1 MNPISTQHFSDWT
14 GGRWLGTPPEEV
26 GGFNI
31 DSRSLETGDLFVAIK
46 TEARDGHDFIEMAKQ
61 NGAVASI
68 VSKQQPQVDLPQ
80 LVVEDSVRALRELAL
95 QNRIEFTG
103 TVVGV
108 TGSCGKTST
117 KELLGLLLGKETL
130 KTQGNFNNHLGVPLT
145 LLRLNESYKKAVV
158 EVGMN
163 TPGEIASLARILQ
176 PMYSIITTVAPVHL
190 EGVSSLEGVAVEKA
204 ALAEATKTLTVLPVE
219 CFRFSAFTKLKTPCL
234 IAGKAEPGRYYP
246 EGSRFVEFSLDHSAN
261 KTDIVLRPSG
271 GSVLSFAVRRISN
284 GMARNMVLALL
295 MGMEL
300 GLDAYQLQTRLEA
313 WETAELRCQRDLVGE
328 LDVFVDCYN
337 ANPASMRDSLEFFNA
352 TTPAEKPRYYVIGGM
367 KELGEY
373 SEEYHR
379 ELGRSFK
386 LRSVDRLFLTGEES
400 AGFLAGFRAAG
411 RDDDN
416 VQLFKTPDEVV
427 KELRLLDGS
436 VFLKGSR
443 SYALESIYL
452 KLKELHRSA
461 ETIC

>member
-1 MNPISTQHFSDWT
+1 M
-14 GGRWLGTPPEEV
+14 
-26 GGFNI
+26 
-31 DSRSLETGDLFVAIK
+31 
-46 TEARDGHDFIEMAKQ
+46 
-61 NGAVASI
+61 
-68 VSKQQPQVDLPQ
+68 
-80 LVVEDSVRALRELAL
+80 
-95 QNRIEFTG
+95 
-103 TVVGV
+103 
-108 TGSCGKTST
+108 
-117 KELLGLLLGKETL
+117 
-130 KTQGNFNNHLGVPLT
+130 
-145 LLRLNESYKKAVV
+145 
-158 EVGMN
+158 
-163 TPGEIASLARILQ
+163 
-176 PMYSIITTVAPVHL
+176 
-190 EGVSSLEGVAVEKA
+190 EGVAVEKA

-261 KTDIVLRPSG
+261 HTDIVIRPTG
-271 GSVLSFAVRRISN
+271 GSVLSFAVKRISN

-295 MGMEL
+295 MGMEM
-300 GLDAYQLQTRLEA
+300 GLDAYQLQSRLET
-313 WETAELRCQRDLVGE
+313 WESAELRCQRDQVGE

-352 TTPAEKPRYYVIGGM
+352 TTPAEKPRFYVIGGM

-373 SEEYHR
+373 TEEYHR

-400 AGFLAGFRAAG
+400 GGFLTGFRAAG

-427 KELRLLDGS
+427 KELRLLEGS

-443 SYALESIYL
+443 TYALESIYL
-452 KLKELHRSA
+452 KLKELHRPA